1 MTSTLPR
8 TFCEAFQQTAERQ
21 AGLVALR
28 TVGGTKSLLWSE
40 YADRVRA
47 LAQGLTALGVRRG
60 DTVALMLRNR
70 PEFHLADTAVL
81 HLGAIPFSLYN
92 TSSPQQVAHLL
103 TDSRARLV
111 ITEECFLPVLDHPA
125 RTADATVVT
134 VDGAF
139 PGTLSLED
147 VCART
152 VAGFDFETTWRSVR
166 PDDVLT
172 LIYTS
177 GTTGQPKGVEITHRA
192 ELALCVASNER
203 LGITAGDRMI
213 SFLPS
218 AHMADRW
225 SSHYTQMTAGTE
237 LTTLD
242 QPRDIAAALADV
254 HPQIFGAVPQIWQR
268 LYNGLSAALR
278 QAADSEPDEARRQA
292 LAQTPALGLRYAQAA
307 EDRQLTA
314 ELADRWAALDSE
326 VLAPLRE
333 RFGLDRLRVA
343 ASGAAPIDPGLL
355 LNLRGLGI
363 PVSNGLGMSEL
374 SGMVTYSPPGEAPVT
389 SVGHL
394 LPGVEASIAADGE
407 LLIRGEIVMRGYRDA
422 PEKTAAAFTAEG
434 WLRTGDV
441 ATIDP
446 TGAITLVDRKK
457 DLMISTGGK
466 NLSPA
471 AIEGAIL
478 THTPLL
484 AHAVVIGDNRPYV
497 SALLVPDPDALTAFA
512 ARHGL
517 DGKPAELCRHPAVLA
532 AIETGLAAANSVL
545 SRPEQARAHTVI
557 TDDWQPG
564 SDYVTHTRKT
574 RRTPIHQHY
583 ATQIEAMYTHHTEH
597 AAVTGIDIDTA

>member
-1 MTSTLPR
+1 MPTAPR
-8 TFCEAFQQTAERQ
+8 TFCEAFQWTAARQ
-21 AGLVALR
+21 AGQVALR
-28 TVGGTKSLLWSE
+28 TVGDTTTLLWSE

-47 LAQGLTALGVRRG
+47 LAEGLTALGVRGG

-70 PEFHLADTAVL
+70 PEFHVADTAVL
-81 HLGAIPFSLYN
+81 HLGAIPFSVYN

-111 ITEECFLPVLDHPA
+111 ITEECFLPVLDQPA
-125 RTADATVVT
+125 RAVDATVVT

-139 PGTLSLED
+139 PGTLSLDD
-147 VCART
+147 VSART
-152 VAGFDFETTWRSVR
+152 VPGFDFEAIWRSVG

-192 ELALCVASNER
+192 ELALCAASNER
-203 LGITAGDRMI
+203 LGINPFDRMI

-237 LTTLD
+237 LTTVD
-242 QPRDIAAALADV
+242 KPRDIAAALADV
-254 HPQIFGAVPQIWQR
+254 HPQVFGAVPQIWQR
-268 LYNGLSAALR
+268 LHNNLCAALE
-278 QAADSEPDEARRQA
+278 QAADSEPDEVRRLA
-292 LAQTPALGLRYAQAA
+292 LSEAPGLGLRCAEAA
-307 EDRQLTA
+307 EHGRLTA
-314 ELADRWAALDSE
+314 ELADRWAELDSE
-326 VLAPLRE
+326 VLAPLRK

-343 ASGAAPIDPGLL
+343 ASGAAPIEPSLL

-363 PVSNGLGMSEL
+363 PVSSGLGMSEL
-374 SGMVTYSPPGEAPVT
+374 SGMVTYSPPGEAPVA

-407 LLIRGEIVMRGYRDA
+407 LLIRGEIVMRGYRGA

-446 TGAITLVDRKK
+446 SGAITVVDRKK

-466 NLSPA
+466 NLSPS
-471 AIEGAIL
+471 AIEGAVL
-478 THTPLL
+478 SHTPLL
-484 AHAVVIGDNRPYV
+484 AHAVVIGDARPFV
-497 SALLVPDPDALTAFA
+497 TALLVPDPDAVTAFA
-512 ARHGL
+512 VRHGL
-517 DGKPAELCRHPAVLA
+517 DGGPAELCRHPVVRA

-545 SRPEQARAHTVI
+545 SRPEQVRAHTVLAE
-557 TDDWQPG
+557 DWHPG
-564 SDYVTHTRKT
+564 SEFVTHTRKT
-574 RRTPIHQHY
+574 RRRPIHEHY
-583 ATQIEAMYTHHTEH
+583 AAQIEAMYAEH
-597 AAVTGIDIDTA
+597 AAVAGTA